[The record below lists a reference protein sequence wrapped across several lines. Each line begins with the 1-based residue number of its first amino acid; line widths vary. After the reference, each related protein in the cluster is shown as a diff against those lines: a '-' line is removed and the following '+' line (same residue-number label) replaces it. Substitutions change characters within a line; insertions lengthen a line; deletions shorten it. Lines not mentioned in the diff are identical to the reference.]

1 MKLNKKMRSLL
12 NASSIGISVVAA
24 ILIGTAMGVYLDKVF
39 NTKPYLTMVFMVL
52 GIIAG
57 FKNIIYFIKR
67 TDLYD
72 ENGD

>member
-1 MKLNKKMRSLL
+1 MKFDKKMKNFL

-39 NTKPYLTMVFMVL
+39 KTKPYLTLLFMVL

-57 FKNIIYFIKR
+57 FKNIFYFLKK

-72 ENGD
+72 ENGE

>member
-1 MKLNKKMRSLL
+1 MRSFL

-24 ILIGTAMGVYLDKVF
+24 ILIGTAMGVYLDKIF
-39 NTKPYLTMVFMVL
+39 NTKPYLTMLFMVL
-52 GIIAG
+52 GVIAG
-57 FKNIIYFIKR
+57 FKNIIYFIKK